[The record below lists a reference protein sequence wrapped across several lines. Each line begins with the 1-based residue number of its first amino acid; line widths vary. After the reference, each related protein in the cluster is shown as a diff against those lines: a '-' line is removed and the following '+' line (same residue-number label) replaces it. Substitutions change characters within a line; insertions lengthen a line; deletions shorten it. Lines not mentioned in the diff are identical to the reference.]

1 MDNYYPFWRSWPK
14 CSPQAA
20 AHPPVEYLAQRPP
33 IQWDCGRR
41 VSGRST
47 AQVVTATSRSRR
59 SRIPDFCS
67 KIKTPKRS
75 SEETSNRFEVGL
87 EPVHALPAYFRTA
100 ARLLT
105 GGRREL
111 RSQFRMITTRSVPPA
126 LPHASRLCG
135 LFLGDQNKARG
146 SDAWRLTIHTAAATK
161 IPPSRLVIRF
171 FGEGMHRR
179 TTNAEGSVRA
189 VL

>member
-1 MDNYYPFWRSWPK
+1 M
-14 CSPQAA
+14 
-20 AHPPVEYLAQRPP
+20 
-33 IQWDCGRR
+33 
-41 VSGRST
+41 
-47 AQVVTATSRSRR
+47 VTATSRSRR

-67 KIKTPKRS
+67 KIKTPERS

-111 RSQFRMITTRSVPPA
+111 RSQLRVITTRSVPPA

-135 LFLGDQNKARG
+135 SFLGDQNNARG
-146 SDAWRLTIHTAAATK
+146 SDAWRLTIPTAAATK
-161 IPPSRLVIRF
+161 ISPQSIGHTFSWRRHAPPHDERRG
-171 FGEGMHRR
+171 FGSGRSIELQQPHPLSSIVE
-179 TTNAEGSVRA
+179 A
-189 VL
+189 LF